1 MQKARPPQNELLR
14 TGFDPRYHLNST
26 PPHGARPRR
35 VQTYPI
41 AFTGEPVAAY
51 LGNAPFSAPLSECIP
66 RTVACRLAPP
76 GGSLKAG
83 PCRTCFRSLR
93 LSKNTTCDPRCQGA
107 CENFPALSPGSLRAL
122 CRAAYKGAKPFA
134 VAQSATESAPVPRR
148 PAHTRPLPANRRAP
162 ALSHARDAL
171 KARNLFRIQTCD
183 APAWRGGRKRRAKRE
198 TPCRAMRISGP
209 EAQNLF
215 RIQARPAHTRPLP
228 ANRRAPALSH
238 ARDALKARNLFRI
251 QTCDAPAWRGGR
263 KRRAKRETPCRA
275 MRISAAGRS
284 GRGFK
289 TTGPGRGVRPIP
301 PPGRLFQRPSLRGGF
316 ARAAF
321 SRAGSPRRC
330 ARTPAGEA
338 ASGAADARRRPG
350 KAA

>member
-1 MQKARPPQNELLR
+1 MRKFSGAFSGFAARVL
-14 TGFDPRYHLNST
+14 
-26 PPHGARPRR
+26 
-35 VQTYPI
+35 
-41 AFTGEPVAAY
+41 
-51 LGNAPFSAPLSECIP
+51 
-66 RTVACRLAPP
+66 
-76 GGSLKAG
+76 
-83 PCRTCFRSLR
+83 
-93 LSKNTTCDPRCQGA
+93 PRCIQ
-107 CENFPALSPGSLRAL
+107 RT
-122 CRAAYKGAKPFA
+122 KPFA

-148 PAHTRPLPANRRAP
+148 PAHTRPLPANRSAP

-171 KARNLFRIQTCD
+171 KARNLF
-183 APAWRGGRKRRAKRE
+183 
-198 TPCRAMRISGP
+198 
-209 EAQNLF
+209 
-215 RIQARPAHTRPLP
+215 H
-228 ANRRAPALSH
+228 
-238 ARDALKARNLFRI
+238 I